1 MRRAL
6 LPVLLLLATN
16 AFAVQGTTD
25 KVIDLRSSRP
35 LAGNSFEALWNAYRR
50 AEQRGDTEAQQAALR
65 EIRRLRTERNIRS
78 LEPLALAQTAQ
89 GLERLEAGERA
100 KAEESFRS
108 ALSLDPYLPD
118 AHLALARA
126 SLKEGPVGIL
136 AALKHSAAGLTAH
149 LPTIQGRQQ
158 VVSLAV
164 PVVVLALL
172 AVTVVVALAMLF
184 RHGGL
189 LLHDLEETMG
199 APRGAV
205 MPRALCALLVLLP
218 AVAFQ
223 GWAWVPLWTLA
234 LLFIYLD
241 RKEKVVVAALLVAGL
256 AVGPLAAIV
265 EARALAQRNPLFQAG
280 VESLEGGPDARAT
293 VILEEATR
301 ANADDLDLVYLLA
314 AQYRK
319 AGRYDDA
326 AALYRDILRREPSAS
341 FALNNL
347 ANLEYAGS
355 EFQAAIARYKA
366 GIEEAPPAPIGATFY
381 YNLSLAHL
389 QLFQYQPAQE
399 ARLQADR
406 LDGALVRSYDAAWK
420 YDKGDYAVVD
430 LAASGDELWA
440 KFLGTTQGVAR
451 QNIAGRGAPPEYP
464 RLLLA
469 GLRNR
474 FTAFLGVFAVVVLGL
489 SRWRGP
495 RMFTR
500 RCVKCGTPFCKRCQL
515 GASAGLCTQCH
526 HLFIVRDGVSGP
538 ARNQKLLEVQ
548 QEEGRRDRLFRALS
562 LLLPGAGQLYTQ
574 SPLVGVVLVA
584 VWALVLSLL
593 LVAFGLVPLTD
604 AASDL
609 MPRWGLGVA
618 AALLL
623 VVYVTANR
631 VRPDEEIAMP
641 AGSRP
646 PRRDYAA

>member
-1 MRRAL
+1 MRRAP

-16 AFAVQGTTD
+16 AFAVQGSGD

-35 LAGNSFEALWNAYRR
+35 LAGNSFEALWSAYRR
-50 AEQRGDTEAQQAALR
+50 AEQRVDNEAQQAALR

-78 LEPLALAQTAQ
+78 LEPIALARVAQ
-89 GLERLEAGERA
+89 GLERLEAGERD
-100 KAEESFRS
+100 KAEECFRS
-108 ALSLDPYLPD
+108 ALGFDPYLPD
-118 AHLALARA
+118 AHMALARA
-126 SLKEGPVGIL
+126 SLKEGPVGIV

-149 LPTIQGRQQ
+149 LPTIQGRHQ
-158 VVSLAV
+158 VLTLAA
-164 PVVVLALL
+164 PVALLSLL
-172 AVTVVVALAMLF
+172 AVTLVVAVAMLF

-189 LLHDLEETMG
+189 LLHDLEETMS
-199 APRGAV
+199 APRGAL
-205 MPRALCALLVLLP
+205 MPRALCALFLLLP
-218 AVAFQ
+218 AVTLQ
-223 GWAWVPLWTLA
+223 GWAWVPLWALA
-234 LLFIYLD
+234 LLFIYLE
-241 RKEKVVVAALLVAGL
+241 RKEKLVVAALLLLGL
-256 AVGPLAAIV
+256 AVGPVAEIV
-265 EARALAQRNPLFQAG
+265 EARTAAQRNPLFLAG
-280 VESLEGGPDARAT
+280 VQALEGGPDARAT
-293 VILEEATR
+293 ATLEEASRST
-301 ANADDLDLVYLLA
+301 ADDLDLVYMLA

-326 AALYRDILRREPSAS
+326 AALYRDILRREPNAS

-347 ANLEYAGS
+347 ANLEYAGG

-366 GIEEAPPAPIGATFY
+366 GIEGGPPAPVGATFY

-406 LDGALVRSYDAAWK
+406 LDGALVRSYDSAWK

-430 LAASGDELWA
+430 LAATDQELWA
-440 KFLGTTQGVAR
+440 KFLGAAQGVSVK
-451 QNIAGRGAPPEYP
+451 NIAGRGAPASAN
-464 RLLLA
+464 RLLA
-469 GLRNR
+469 TGLRNR
-474 FTAFLGVFAVVVLGL
+474 FTAFLGLFAVVVLVL

-500 RCVKCGTPFCKRCQL
+500 RCVKCGLPFCKRCQL

-548 QEEGRRDRLFRALS
+548 QEEGRRDRIFRALS

-584 VWALVLSLL
+584 VWALILSLL
-593 LVAFGLVPLTD
+593 VVAAGLVPLTG

-609 MPRWGLGVA
+609 MPRWGLAVA
-618 AALLL
+618 AVLLL
-623 VVYVTANR
+623 VVYVMANR
-631 VRPDEEIAMP
+631 VRPELEIAMP